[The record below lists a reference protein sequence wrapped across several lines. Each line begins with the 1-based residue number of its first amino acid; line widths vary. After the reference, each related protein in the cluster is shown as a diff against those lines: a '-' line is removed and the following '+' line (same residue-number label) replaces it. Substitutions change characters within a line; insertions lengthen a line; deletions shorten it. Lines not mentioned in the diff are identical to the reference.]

1 MKGMPHFRQYPM
13 GDVVN
18 ANLEPGEYVLR
29 RNAVNALGVENMEL
43 LNHADGAHGALNK
56 LMVSAS
62 LVNHQSQ
69 DNTSV
74 KTEANGFPIADSPV
88 RQRVDATR
96 QMQDGGPVYGYQG
109 GGLIDKFKQ
118 SLVDD
123 RGLFRGERMENLSE
137 QSYDGGDYTSIGKET
152 FKDVGRDES
161 GYSRARLSAESTGL
175 GKPYN
180 YEGEKSQFHGLLG
193 RLADRRLKKELKGVA
208 ADYRREHDPEGFSS
222 KYGYGPTA
230 SVGGDGI
237 SFGRHYAHSKGG
249 DPTYGVD
256 WEEGRGLYGGTYGP
270 GGQTVYDKAGGL
282 TYEQAERQ
290 ILEKQSAPYL
300 EKARGALERRQAAPS
315 NIFQLLGGLGKKKG
329 SPAEAPVMS
338 GEAQSAPSE
347 SLSSAVAPS
356 PREPSLYEDPAGRDV
371 RAVSGKPNMFG
382 VYEGSEQVESIVP
395 PYGMQQGGP
404 VEEEQAMIPAGE
416 NIFGQPTEAMTQ
428 SQMSDMLL
436 DMMTSG
442 GVGGTIKGVGKAL
455 RGAQM
460 EMFPKKASRA
470 LSKSRKKSKK
480 PAKEYRETAE
490 ERENRLWPDIDLSYR
505 SGDNRLAE
513 RFLEDHGYRPYM
525 GQGSREFTYE
535 YTDKGLKTFTP
546 YGGVKSG
553 IEQKTF
559 TDPTFKV
566 LRDWMGYQEG
576 GVVRGYQQGGE
587 VRDVP
592 SGNWGPK
599 GAYNEAL
606 RKAREE
612 DMGSN
617 DLKSLS
623 LLEQLRLINAGTG
636 VEPERLEQLNPERP
650 IKRRESIFDSPDS
663 SEYNMPTLE
672 VDPSDYRTPIMRAPS
687 DNYGGEEIQKDMKS
701 IMPYLKSF
709 GRIPTPIQ
717 EKERWLYQRLGVSPD
732 SLPPQLKGLAGR
744 ALLQRYGSEVQ

>member
-13 GDVVN
+13 GDVETIN
-18 ANLEPGEYVLR
+18 AEPGEYVVR
-29 RNAVNALGVENMEL
+29 RNAVNALGLDNMEL
-43 LNHADGAHGALNK
+43 LNHADGAHGNLNK
-56 LMVSAS
+56 LIVSADLENK
-62 LVNHQSQ
+62 LVQ
-69 DNTSV
+69 DNAPV
-74 KTEANGFPIADSPV
+74 KSDVNGYPIANSPV

-96 QMQDGGPVYGYQG
+96 QMQNGGPISAKGIKG
-109 GGLIDKFKQ
+109 KA
-118 SLVDD
+118 
-123 RGLFRGERMENLSE
+123 EMMMSE
-137 QSYDGGDYTSIGKET
+137 E
-152 FKDVGRDES
+152 
-161 GYSRARLSAESTGL
+161 
-175 GKPYN
+175 GKPY
-180 YEGEKSQFHGLLG
+180 YKHSEIMSVPASQVGSEGGPRYYLG
-193 RLADRRLKKELKGVA
+193 EDTSRDMMIAL
-208 ADYRREHDPEGFSS
+208 EG
-222 KYGYGPTA
+222 A
-230 SVGGDGI
+230 QNV
-237 SFGRHYAHSKGG
+237 
-249 DPTYGVD
+249 
-256 WEEGRGLYGGTYGP
+256 
-270 GGQTVYDKAGGL
+270 
-282 TYEQAERQ
+282 
-290 ILEKQSAPYL
+290 
-300 EKARGALERRQAAPS
+300 ARGKMRYSPADSIPQAMVEGYFDEPEAP
-315 NIFQLLGGLGKKKG
+315 KKKG
-329 SPAEAPVMS
+329 RLR
-338 GEAQSAPSE
+338 
-347 SLSSAVAPS
+347 SL
-356 PREPSLYEDPAGRDV
+356 LGLQ
-371 RAVSGKPNMFG
+371 G
-382 VYEGSEQVESIVP
+382 
-395 PYGMQQGGP
+395 GGP

-428 SQMSDMLL
+428 RQMSDMLL